1 VVIARQGEGRWYV
14 AGINAEAAEKKLTL
28 DLGRLAVRGA
38 GTLITDGD
46 AGNLS
51 FRQVPV
57 QFSSGEKLEITL
69 QPHGGFVLVLEP

>member
-1 VVIARQGEGRWYV
+1 V
-14 AGINAEAAEKKLTL
+14 AGINAEAAEKKLAL
-28 DLGRLAVRGA
+28 NLNELAVRGS

-57 QFSSGEKLEITL
+57 QLSSGQQLELTL
-69 QPHGGFVLVLEP
+69 PPHGGFVLVLE